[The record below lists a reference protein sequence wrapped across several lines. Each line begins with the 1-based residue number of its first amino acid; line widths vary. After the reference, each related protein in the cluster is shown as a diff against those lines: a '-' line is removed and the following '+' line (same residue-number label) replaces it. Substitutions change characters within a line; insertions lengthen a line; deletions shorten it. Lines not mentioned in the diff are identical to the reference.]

1 MAINEGGEAEYEV
14 KGMKSKEIIMTNRIL
29 IKVKQ

>member
-1 MAINEGGEAEYEV
+1 MAINEGGEAGYEV
-14 KGMKSKEIIMTNRIL
+14 KGMKSEEIMTNRIL